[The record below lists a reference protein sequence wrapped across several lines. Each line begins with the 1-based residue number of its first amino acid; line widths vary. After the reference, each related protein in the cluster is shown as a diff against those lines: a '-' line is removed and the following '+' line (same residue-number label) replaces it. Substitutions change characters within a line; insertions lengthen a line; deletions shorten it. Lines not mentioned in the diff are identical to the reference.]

1 MNNQMKR
8 LLTLVFTFSLNV
20 VAAPNSIIAIVNDE
34 LITFDTISS
43 ELKPSTTKAQK
54 LALVDR
60 QIDLVLQLEQ
70 IQKFGIKPKLSS
82 INTALS
88 NIASQNSLTLMQ
100 LQSNPQ
106 FDEIVENIN
115 LQLSLRGLKQL
126 ILQKADIRLTQAEI
140 DAELTKN
147 PRNLDNLNKKKQIQ
161 IAQIVINSIDQTNSL
176 LQSEDDLIKQ
186 FLIELSDKITSGTSF
201 SKLAKLHSQDPS
213 YKNGG
218 KSEWLDEDRLPAI
231 FKKQLASLKPGE
243 LSQPFQTK
251 QGWRIIRIISMRSV
265 DTYLVAIKSQ
275 LIQSKKI
282 THFKN
287 WVKALRNNAYI
298 EIFDHKL

>member
-1 MNNQMKR
+1 MKR

-54 LALVDR
+54 IALVDR
-60 QIDLVLQLEQ
+60 EIDLVLQLEQ

-287 WVKALRNNAYI
+287 WVKALRKNAYI